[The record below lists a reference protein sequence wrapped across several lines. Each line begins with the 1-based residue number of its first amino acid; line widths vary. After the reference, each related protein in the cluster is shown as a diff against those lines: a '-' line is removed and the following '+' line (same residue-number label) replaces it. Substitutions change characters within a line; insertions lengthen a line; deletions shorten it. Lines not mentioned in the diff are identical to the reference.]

1 MMCLS
6 KSIHP
11 DTGGT
16 FAVSVQREFR
26 RVEVATT
33 DREITAHA
41 GAVLLR
47 QAAKA
52 VGLAG
57 SIGEHLRLKKRARG
71 LSEAQFILAMSEAV
85 ALGADCL
92 DDLAVARAD
101 VVQETLRGFATPA
114 PQTAGS
120 FLRRFTLG
128 HIRQLDKA
136 LRAVHRRAFELLK
149 VKGGDRVTL
158 DFDSTYIRS
167 YSSRREGADPTW
179 TKRYTLHPLL
189 CFVAGF
195 GTCLHASLRRGRA
208 NTSRGILRFVD
219 ECLKRVPAG
228 ARVRARL
235 DSGFYSK
242 DLFAALERRGIT
254 YLVGVPH
261 NHRLLQVIRHIPDED
276 YTACLD
282 DKEGEVAEFGYRMAH
297 DDRFRRYVV
306 KRIQID
312 PGEQAE
318 LETAGH
324 HYWISVTN
332 DHAAPAAVL
341 ESEHR
346 HKALVESGVR
356 ELKENFGLSVLRKHG
371 FMANWAWLLIVA
383 SGLNLCRWTQ
393 LLGELHPE
401 GDLRAKRLRYRYLAV
416 PALLVRSGR
425 RLVLKLHRGYALLD
439 PFIAALTRLR
449 ALPAPAG

>member
-1 MMCLS
+1 M
-6 KSIHP
+6 
-11 DTGGT
+11 
-16 FAVSVQREFR
+16 SVQREPGRF
-26 RVEVATT
+26 EVATT
-33 DREITAHA
+33 NREITAHA

-47 QAAKA
+47 QAAQT
-52 VGLAG
+52 VGLAR
-57 SIGEHLRLKKRARG
+57 SIGAHLRLKRRARG
-71 LSEAQFILAMSEAV
+71 LSEAQFVLGMAEAV
-85 ALGADCL
+85 GLGADCL

-101 VVQETLRGFATPA
+101 TVQTTLRGFAVPA

-136 LRAVHRRAFELLK
+136 LREVHRRAFELLGVGK
-149 VKGGDRVTL
+149 GDRLTL

-167 YSSRREGADPTW
+167 YSSRRQGADPTW

-195 GTCLHASLRRGRA
+195 GTCLHATLRRGKA
-208 NTSRGILRFVD
+208 NTSRGILQFIE
-219 ECLKRVPAG
+219 ECLRRVPSG
-228 ARVRARL
+228 AKVRARF

-242 DLFAALERRGIT
+242 DTLAALEAKGIT

-261 NHRLLQVIRHIPDED
+261 NPRLTQVIRQIPDEG
-276 YTACLD
+276 YTPCID
-282 DKEGEVAEFGYRMAH
+282 EKEGEIAEFGYRMAH
-297 DDRFRRYVV
+297 DERFRRYVV
-306 KRIQID
+306 KRIAIS

-318 LETAGH
+318 LETAGYR
-324 HYWISVTN
+324 YWVLVTN
-332 DHAAPAAVL
+332 DHVTDATAL

-383 SGLNLCRWTQ
+383 TGLNLCRWTQ
-393 LLGELHPE
+393 LLGELGSD

-425 RLVLKLHRGYALLD
+425 RLVLKLHRSYAFLGW
-439 PFIAALTRLR
+439 FVAALVRLR

>member
-1 MMCLS
+1 M
-6 KSIHP
+6 
-11 DTGGT
+11 
-16 FAVSVQREFR
+16 SVHRDPR
-26 RVEVATT
+26 PVEVGAT

-47 QAAKA
+47 QAARA
-52 VGLAG
+52 VGLARAVG
-57 SIGEHLRLKKRARG
+57 DHLRLKKRARG
-71 LSEAQFILAMSEAV
+71 LDEAQFILAMAEAV

-101 VVQETLRGFATPA
+101 AVQEKLRGFSTPA

-136 LRAVHRRAFELLK
+136 LREVHLRAFGLLGVK
-149 VKGGDRVTL
+149 KGGRVTL

-167 YSSRREGADPTW
+167 YSSRRQGADPTW

-189 CFVAGF
+189 CFVAEF
-195 GTCLHASLRRGRA
+195 GTCLHAALRRGRA
-208 NTSRGILRFVD
+208 NTSRGISRFIE
-219 ECLKRVPAG
+219 ECLRRLPKG
-228 ARVRARL
+228 AAVRARF
-235 DSGFYSK
+235 DSGFYSS
-242 DLFAALERRGIT
+242 DLFGVLEHRGVT

-261 NHRLLQVIRHIPDED
+261 NPRLAQVIRQIPDED
-276 YTACLD
+276 YAPCI
-282 DKEGEVAEFGYRMAH
+282 DKDEGEVAEFGYRMAH
-297 DDRFRRYVV
+297 DTRFRRYVV
-306 KRIQID
+306 KRIAIS
-312 PGEQAE
+312 PGEQAS
-318 LETAGH
+318 LETAGYH
-324 HYWISVTN
+324 HWVLVTN
-332 DHAAPAAVL
+332 DHTTDAPTL

-371 FMANWAWLLIVA
+371 FMANWAWLTIVA
-383 SGLNLCRWTQ
+383 TGLNLCRWTQ
-393 LLGELHPE
+393 LLGGLGAD

-416 PALLVRSGR
+416 PGLLVRSGR
-425 RLVLKLHRGYALLD
+425 RLILKLQRGYALLHR
-439 PFIAALTRLR
+439 FLAALARLR

>member
-1 MMCLS
+1 MMRLS
-6 KSIHP
+6 QQNHP

-16 FAVSVQREFR
+16 FAVSVQRESR

-52 VGLAG
+52 VGLAR

-71 LSEAQFILAMSEAV
+71 LTEAQFVLAMAEAV

-92 DDLAVARAD
+92 DDLAVGRAD
-101 VVQETLRGFATPA
+101 RVQETLRGFPTPA
-114 PQTAGS
+114 PQTAGT

-128 HIRQLDKA
+128 HIRQFDRA
-136 LRAVHRRAFELLK
+136 LRAVHRRAFALLK
-149 VKGGDRVTL
+149 VNRGDRITL

-167 YSSRREGADPTW
+167 YSSRRQGADPTW
-179 TKRYTLHPLL
+179 TRRYTLHPLL
-189 CFVAGF
+189 CFVAEF
-195 GTCLHASLRRGRA
+195 GTCLHAALRRGRA
-208 NTSRGILRFVD
+208 NTSRGIVRFVE
-219 ECLKRVPAG
+219 ECLRRVPAE
-228 ARVRARL
+228 ASVRARF

-261 NHRLLQVIRHIPDED
+261 NPRLAQVIRQIPDED
-276 YTACLD
+276 YTPCLD
-282 DKEGEVAEFGYRMAH
+282 DKEGEVAELGYRMAN

-306 KRIQID
+306 KRIPID

-318 LETAGH
+318 LETAGY
-324 HYWISVTN
+324 HYWVSVTN
-332 DHAAPAAVL
+332 DHTAPAAVL

-383 SGLNLCRWTQ
+383 TGLNLCRWTQ
-393 LLGELHPE
+393 LLGGLGSD

-425 RLVLKLHRGYALLD
+425 RLVLKLQSGYALLD
-439 PFIAALTRLR
+439 RFIVALKRLR
-449 ALPAPAG
+449 ALPVPAG

>member
-1 MMCLS
+1 M
-6 KSIHP
+6 
-11 DTGGT
+11 
-16 FAVSVQREFR
+16 SVQRESP

-52 VGLAG
+52 VGLAR

-71 LSEAQFILAMSEAV
+71 LTEAQFVLAMAEAV

-101 VVQETLRGFATPA
+101 QVQETLRGFATPA
-114 PQTAGS
+114 PQTAGT

-128 HIRQLDKA
+128 HIRQLDRA
-136 LRAVHRRAFELLK
+136 LRAVHRRAFALLK
-149 VKGGDRVTL
+149 VRKGDRITL

-167 YSSRREGADPTW
+167 YSSRRQGADPTW
-179 TKRYTLHPLL
+179 TKRYTLHPVL
-189 CFVAGF
+189 CFVAEF
-195 GTCLHASLRRGRA
+195 GTCLHAALRRGRA
-208 NTSRGILRFVD
+208 NTNRGILRFVD
-219 ECLKRVPAG
+219 ECLRRVPAG
-228 ARVRARL
+228 ASVRARF

-261 NHRLLQVIRHIPDED
+261 NPRLAQVIRQIPDED
-276 YTACLD
+276 YAPCLD

-306 KRIQID
+306 KRIPIS

-318 LETAGH
+318 LETAGY
-324 HYWISVTN
+324 HYWVSVTN

-383 SGLNLCRWTQ
+383 TGLNLCRWTQ
-393 LLGELHPE
+393 LLGGLSAD

-439 PFIAALTRLR
+439 RFVAAMARLR
-449 ALPAPAG
+449 ALPVPAG